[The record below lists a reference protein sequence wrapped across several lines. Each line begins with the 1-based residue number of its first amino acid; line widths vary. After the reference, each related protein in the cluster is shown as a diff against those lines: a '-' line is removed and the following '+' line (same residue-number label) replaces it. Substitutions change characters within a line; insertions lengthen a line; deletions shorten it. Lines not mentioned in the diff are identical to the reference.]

1 MSEKII
7 DIKNVVIDLILKSEL
22 KVKASLIANELKRMG
37 YVSPGCEKAI
47 YSALKKIDRVERR
60 YKKSN
65 ICFRNT
71 MMQDDK
77 KVSIIIDELKKYIQI
92 NDDEKGFYKIA
103 IKNGLRKINEQ
114 KLKLLESNI

>member
-65 ICFRNT
+65 ICFRNM

-114 KLKLLESNI
+114 ELKLLESNI

>member
-103 IKNGLRKINEQ
+103 IKNGLRKMNEQ
-114 KLKLLESNI
+114 ELKLLESNI

>member
-114 KLKLLESNI
+114 GLKLLESNI

>member
-114 KLKLLESNI
+114 ELKLLESNI

>member
-103 IKNGLRKINEQ
+103 IKNSLRKINEQ
-114 KLKLLESNI
+114 ELKLLESNI

>member
-92 NDDEKGFYKIA
+92 NDDEKGFYKIT

-114 KLKLLESNI
+114 ELKLLESNI

>member
-37 YVSPGCEKAI
+37 YVSPGCKKAI

-114 KLKLLESNI
+114 ELKLLESNI

>member
-1 MSEKII
+1 MSKKII

-114 KLKLLESNI
+114 ELKLLESNI

>member
-7 DIKNVVIDLILKSEL
+7 DIKNIVIDLMLKSEL

-114 KLKLLESNI
+114 ELKLLESNI